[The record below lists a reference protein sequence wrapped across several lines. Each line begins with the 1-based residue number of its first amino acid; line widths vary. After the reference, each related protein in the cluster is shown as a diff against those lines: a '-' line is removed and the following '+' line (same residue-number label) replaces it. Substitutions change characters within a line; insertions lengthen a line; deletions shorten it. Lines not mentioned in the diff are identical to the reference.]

1 MGKERVH
8 TTSVP
13 SSVLHAPQAVRSGP
27 FVFVSGLYATDFKT
41 GIAVRSDP
49 TFPFVGKTDIE
60 LQTEYI
66 LGNLRRILQAAGTGL
81 DHVGQGGSVPDRGR
95 IASLDGRGLA
105 GMLPPGS
112 PGPHGD

>member
-27 FVFVSGLYATDFKT
+27 FVFVSGVYATDFKT

-60 LQTEYI
+60 LQT
-66 LGNLRRILQAAGTGL
+66 
-81 DHVGQGGSVPDRGR
+81 
-95 IASLDGRGLA
+95 
-105 GMLPPGS
+105 
-112 PGPHGD
+112 